1 MKIKLKDDIEAFQ
14 FKGDYDSLHLI
25 EEITSNIFP
34 VDWEYDV
41 DREVFDIY
49 IDGALLSKSDYVVK
63 TKSGILIMTK
73 KEFEELFEVE
83 DEHN

>member
-1 MKIKLKDDIEAFQ
+1 MLIRLKDDIEAFQ
-14 FKGDYDSLHLI
+14 FKGDYDSLHFI
-25 EEITSNIFP
+25 EEITSPLCP

-49 IDGALLSKSDYVVK
+49 IDGALLSKSDYVLK
-63 TKSGILIMTK
+63 TKSRILIMTK

-83 DEHN
+83 NE